1 MLFSNVYSHNTSHV
15 ILKMDSYLIKDLIP
29 IGIDIGTDGTVDSYY
44 RLPTPMVWIFR
55 IPHPDDVETYTQVET
70 IVTKVA
76 VSLIPASA
84 EKKATAW
91 VAPLNEDDEPDING
105 ALAFEG
111 VNSYEG
117 ILVKLG
123 FTPALPAN

>member
-1 MLFSNVYSHNTSHV
+1 M
-15 ILKMDSYLIKDLIP
+15 
-29 IGIDIGTDGTVDSYY
+29 
-44 RLPTPMVWIFR
+44 
-55 IPHPDDVETYTQVET
+55 ET

-117 ILVKLG
+117 VLVKLG